1 VSYWSLASKA
11 KRLEL
16 RGVWSGRNARERQFI
31 KGEMGRN
38 KFTNQAGR
46 NEIKRDK
53 KNKELGLP
61 QFVAAPGSHGQDT
74 YRFWE
79 AVSLGAVPVAL
90 RGPLDGLYS
99 QVPSVLVDNWWRP
112 ITPAD
117 LVAWRQNLTERFG
130 DLDAATRTA
139 RRTVLNSTFWAEQI
153 RGMA

>member
-1 VSYWSLASKA
+1 
-11 KRLEL
+11 
-16 RGVWSGRNARERQFI
+16 
-31 KGEMGRN
+31 MGRN
-38 KFTNQAGR
+38 KFKRSTDRA
-46 NEIKRDK
+46 EIKRDK

-61 QFVAAPGSHGQDT
+61 DNKTYRIQSVGSSQSYGSAPQYTHTVGIASMAAPGSHGQDT

-79 AVSLGAVPVAL
+79 AVTLGAVPVTL

-99 QVPSVLVDNWWRP
+99 QVPCVLVDDWRP

-153 RGMA
+153 RAMA